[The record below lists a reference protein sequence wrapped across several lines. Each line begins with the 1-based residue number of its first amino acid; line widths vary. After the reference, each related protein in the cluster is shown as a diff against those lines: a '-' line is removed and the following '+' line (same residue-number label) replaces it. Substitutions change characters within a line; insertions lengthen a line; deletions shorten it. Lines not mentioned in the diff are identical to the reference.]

1 MEDWFHSKIDIFSFF
16 SAVMMVFFSQN
27 SNFTKKLI
35 MYEASFSDV
44 IRVVLII
51 LLIYFGLKI
60 IIRWFGPLLLKYI
73 LRKVGK
79 QFAKKFNQFDT
90 SQKPEREKG
99 KVTIEKKP
107 KNKRKSNN
115 DVGEYIDYEEID

>member
-1 MEDWFHSKIDIFSFF
+1 
-16 SAVMMVFFSQN
+16 MMVFFGQN
-27 SNFTKKLI
+27 GNFTKKLI
-35 MYEASFSDV
+35 MYEASFSEV

-51 LLIYFGLKI
+51 LLIYFGLKL

-79 QFAKKFNQFDT
+79 KFEQSFNPHAPSGRKK
-90 SQKPEREKG
+90 QKEGE
-99 KVTIEKKP
+99 VTIEKKP